1 MSQWK
6 TCLNTSTIKTTPLLE
21 KIRVTAEA
29 GFDAI
34 ELWINDIYEY
44 IGLGGEARDV
54 EVALEDYGLTI
65 PCMIAL
71 RGWGEAVGQ
80 EYRIM
85 LEEARRRMEL
95 AARFGSSYVVATPP
109 REPCDFQQLTDRY
122 GDLLEIGR
130 NVGVKPTFEY
140 ISFFEGAQTLDAAW
154 QVVQNVG
161 HSDATLIADA
171 FHTWNSHSNQQL
183 LGEIPGNRISHYHID
198 DGNPEVARYQQTDPD
213 RVMISDGVIDLE
225 AEIEMLRKIGYNGM
239 ISLELF
245 NQELWQQD
253 PLEVARLGKKR
264 LDAILQNSIN

>member
-44 IGLGGEARDV
+44 IGRGGEARDV
-54 EVALEDYGLTI
+54 EMALQDHGLTI

-95 AARFGSSYVVATPP
+95 AARFGSPFVVATPP
-109 REPCDFQQLTDRY
+109 REPCDQHQLTDRF

-130 NVGVKPTFEY
+130 DVGVRPTFEY
-140 ISFFEGAQTLDAAW
+140 ISFFQGAQTLDTAW
-154 QVVQNVG
+154 QIVQNVG
-161 HSDATLIADA
+161 DSDATLIADA
-171 FHTWNSHSNQQL
+171 FHTWNSHSNPQL
-183 LGEIPGNRISHYHID
+183 LREIPGNRISHYHID
-198 DGNPEVARYQQTDPD
+198 DGNPNIAQYEQTDPD
-213 RVMISDGVIDLE
+213 RVMISDGVIDLA
-225 AEIEMLRKIGYNGM
+225 AEIEMLQEIGYNGM

-245 NQELWQQD
+245 NPELWQQD
-253 PLEVARLGKKR
+253 ALLVAKLGKER
-264 LDAILQNSIN
+264 LDAILTTQTS

>member
-1 MSQWK
+1 
-6 TCLNTSTIKTTPLLE
+6 
-21 KIRVTAEA
+21 
-29 GFDAI
+29 
-34 ELWINDIYEY
+34 
-44 IGLGGEARDV
+44 
-54 EVALEDYGLTI
+54 
-65 PCMIAL
+65 
-71 RGWGEAVGQ
+71 
-80 EYRIM
+80 M

-130 NVGVKPTFEY
+130 DVGVKPTFEY
-140 ISFFEGAQTLDAAW
+140 ISFFQGAQTLDAAW

-198 DGNPEVARYQQTDPD
+198 DGNPDVARYQQTDPD

-253 PLEVARLGKKR
+253 PLKVARLGKKR

>member
-1 MSQWK
+1 MNQWK

-44 IGLGGEARDV
+44 IGQGGEVCDV
-54 EVALEDYGLTI
+54 ESALRDCNLSI

-80 EYRIM
+80 EYRLM

-95 AARFGSSYVVATPP
+95 AARFSSPYIVATPP
-109 REPCDFQQLTDRY
+109 REPCDLQQLTDRY

-130 NVGVKPTFEY
+130 EVGVKPTFEY
-140 ISFFEGAQTLDAAW
+140 ISFFQGAQTLDTAW
-154 QVVQNVG
+154 QVVQQVG
-161 HSDATLIADA
+161 DDDATLIADA
-171 FHTWNSHSNQQL
+171 FHTWNSHSTTDL
-183 LGEIPGNRISHYHID
+183 LRHIPGDRISHYHID
-198 DGNPEVARYQQTDPD
+198 DGNPNVARYQQTDPD
-213 RVMISDGVIDLE
+213 RVMISAGVIDLR
-225 AEIEMLRKIGYNGM
+225 AEIEMLREIGYKGM

-245 NQELWQQD
+245 NQQLWQQD
-253 PLEVARLGKKR
+253 PLEVARLGKEK
-264 LDAILQNSIN
+264 LDAILASSTL